1 MLNQEL
7 IVAKFVSDLHHAIT
21 LLNILLVFFTEIVS
35 ASSFFVG

>member
-7 IVAKFVSDLHHAIT
+7 IVAKLVCYLHHAIT
-21 LLNILLVFFTEIVS
+21 LLYILLVFFTDIVG